1 MLNQKGVGVVV
12 GRFQVPELHE
22 AHKQI
27 INIAKLSHKNYIV
40 FIACTSVKGS
50 DRDPLDFDTRAA
62 MVRYQFP
69 DAIIKPIHDNPCD
82 KAWSKNLDG
91 EIVSLFG
98 KTPVTL
104 YSGDK
109 GFADNYHGRY
119 KVKQF
124 KEINFYRGTEL
135 REIQGKIVPTTKEG
149 RCGVIYGVV
158 NQYPRVYFTTDTAVI
173 KNLRNGKKLVLLGE
187 KPNLPGLRFP
197 GGFVDPSDKTLE
209 LSAKREVFEEC
220 GGIETSD
227 FQYVMS
233 TIIDDWRYKVRPE
246 KVMTTFFRCTYMYG
260 DYTAGIKAKDAEF
273 FSLKFYPLDKT
284 TLAKMSGN
292 HAILMKALLNY
303 EHSHNPIE
311 KQPEE
316 ETYTDNQILER
327 I

>member
-27 INIAKLSHKNYIV
+27 INIAKLHHKKYIV

-50 DRDPLDFDTRAA
+50 DRDPLDFDTRAE

-69 DAIIKPIHDNPCD
+69 DAIIKRIWDNPCD
-82 KAWSKNLDG
+82 RAWSKDLDG
-91 EIVSLFG
+91 QIVSEVG
-98 KTPVTL
+98 KSSVIL

-109 GFADNYHGRY
+109 GFADNYHGRFN
-119 KVKQF
+119 VKQF

-135 REIQGKIVPTTKEG
+135 REIQGKIVPRTKEG
-149 RCGVIYGVV
+149 RCGVIYGIV

-173 KNLRNGKKLVLLGE
+173 KNLSCGKKLVLLGE

-197 GGFVDPSDKTLE
+197 GGFVDPSDNTLE

-220 GGIETSD
+220 GGIETAD
-227 FQYVMS
+227 YQYVLS
-233 TIIDDWRYKVRPE
+233 TIIDDWRYRNRAE
-246 KVMTTFFRCTYMYG
+246 KVMTTFFRCTYVYG
-260 DYTAGIKAKDAEF
+260 DYTAGIKTKDAEF
-273 FSLKFYPLDKT
+273 VSLRFYPLDKT

-303 EHSHNPIE
+303 EHTHNPIS
-311 KQPEE
+311 KQ
-316 ETYTDNQILER
+316 ETELTVTDKEILEGV
-327 I
+327 